1 MGVDPPLAQV
11 ATTESAPS
19 TPAEAEVT
27 YEMMRGLPLKDAVF
41 RTGNHRGTSFDKV
54 VRDHPE
60 FCEERA
66 QDLIVDDMKRS
77 CSKHG

>member
-1 MGVDPPLAQV
+1 
-11 ATTESAPS
+11 
-19 TPAEAEVT
+19 
-27 YEMMRGLPLKDAVF
+27 MRGLPLKDAVF

-54 VRDHPE
+54 VHDHPE